1 MGLRRGSDQ
10 AAGDHKEHKKRCQR
24 KSDTGLWPAP
34 LFLREVVGSTG
45 GLQMNKL
52 IKTALAA
59 VSATTVVLAAV
70 GCSGGPTAS
79 GDQLDQ
85 FRYMVPNSAGS
96 GWDTT
101 ARTAAKIMEDDD
113 IVNRV
118 DVFNVDGANGTV
130 GLSRLTDDPGNGELV
145 MQMGFGLVAA
155 TISQGSTNTFDN
167 TTPLVKL
174 LDEYL
179 AVVVPGD
186 SPINDYDD
194 LVAAWKQNPR
204 LNVGGGSAIGGADN
218 VATLR
223 MAEVNGIARNQV
235 NYVSFGGSGILP
247 AVLGKQ
253 VEFAVTSAADVVE
266 QVTARE
272 LKAIAVTGSERFDS
286 LPEVR
291 TLTECGIDVVVANW
305 RGVVAPPGIDDAARQ
320 RLIDAFDD
328 MHQSQAWKDAV
339 DRNGWVDAFMSGDE
353 FATYL
358 DDQAAQIKQAVN
370 GSGQ

>member
-1 MGLRRGSDQ
+1 
-10 AAGDHKEHKKRCQR
+10 
-24 KSDTGLWPAP
+24 
-34 LFLREVVGSTG
+34 
-45 GLQMNKL
+45 MNRFTKA
-52 IKTALAA
+52 TLAA
-59 VSATTVVLAAV
+59 AAAAAIGLTA
-70 GCSGGPTAS
+70 GCSGGPGAAGG

-101 ARTAAKIMEDDD
+101 ARTAAKIMEQDK

-130 GLSRLTDDPGNGELV
+130 GLSRLTDDKGNGELV

-155 TISQGSTNTFDN
+155 TVSQGSANTFDN

-186 SPINDYDD
+186 SPINDYDG
-194 LVAAWKQNPR
+194 LVAAWKKNPR

-223 MAEVNGIARNQV
+223 MAEAHGISREDV
-235 NYVSFGGSGILP
+235 NYVSFGGSQVLP

-253 VEFAVTSAADVVE
+253 VEFAVMSAADVVE
-266 QVTARE
+266 QVDAGA
-272 LKAIAVTGSERFDS
+272 LKAIAVTGAERFDS
-286 LPEVR
+286 LPDVP
-291 TLTECGIDVVVANW
+291 TLKESGSDVVVANW
-305 RGVVAPPGIDDAARQ
+305 RGVVAPPGIDEQ
-320 RLIDAFDD
+320 QTERLIEAFDK
-328 MHQSQAWKDAV
+328 MHQSQAWKEAV
-339 DRNGWVDAFMSGDE
+339 DKNGWVDAFMSGDE
-353 FATYL
+353 FSTYL
-358 DDQAAQIKQAVN
+358 KDQATEIKETVDGIQP
-370 GSGQ
+370 